1 MPSPRMVF
9 ALLIGVLVLCA
20 YAVGSVNNGVL
31 EATTTTTP
39 QSYTYGWEIEPLFN
53 PPRERLPTISQL
65 KEALSWIVDTDKCE
79 APINAVF
86 IPLSSHY
93 SWVLGSD
100 TFITDDLKIN
110 ISSGE
115 VAKLVDVLD
124 LYTGQRLMVYFAD
137 SGMTG
142 RFLWMMELTSSYDGF
157 IYAKVNESMLEQGY
171 IVIEDFY
178 WRDTREGYM
187 YNMYFSPDYI
197 KPHDWGMRNT
207 TYYCP
212 ARYNITWRNAVQVW
226 QVYNLT
232 LPWRPWGLATT
243 VTVAETVTTTLPAST
258 VTTTTTYTTTETT
271 TQTTTETTTLPPITI
286 TTTAT
291 ETRSLTTTATTT
303 HTTTE
308 TLTETITETYTVT
321 ETTTLPVTTT
331 TTQHHTTTETVTAWE
346 TAIHTSVKTEITTE
360 RETYTTT
367 ATIAKTPVET
377 VATGALGALIG
388 ALVMALLLRKPR

>member
-1 MPSPRMVF
+1 VLVF
-9 ALLIGVLVLCA
+9 TLLIGVLVLCV
-20 YAVGSVNNGVL
+20 YAAGSVNNGVL
-31 EATTTTTP
+31 EAATTTTP

-53 PPRERLPTISQL
+53 PPREKLPTIQQL
-65 KEALSWIVDTDKCE
+65 REALSWIVDTDKCE

-86 IPLSSHY
+86 IPLSTHY
-93 SWVLGSD
+93 SWVLRSD
-100 TFITDDLKIN
+100 TFITDELKIN

-115 VAKLVDVLD
+115 VAKLADLLD

-137 SGMTG
+137 SGMIG
-142 RFLWMMELTSSYDGF
+142 RLLWMMELTSSYDGF
-157 IYAKVNESMLEQGY
+157 VYAKVNESMLEQGY
-171 IVIEDFY
+171 IVIDDFY
-178 WRDTREGYM
+178 WRDVREGYM
-187 YNMYFSPDYI
+187 YNMYFSPDYL

-243 VTVAETVTTTLPAST
+243 VTVTETVTTTIPAST
-258 VTTTTTYTTTETT
+258 VTTTTTYTTTETI
-271 TQTTTETTTLPPITI
+271 TQ
-286 TTTAT
+286 
-291 ETRSLTTTATTT
+291 
-303 HTTTE
+303 
-308 TLTETITETYTVT
+308 TITETAIVTETIAETYTAT

-331 TTQHHTTTETVTAWE
+331 TTQHHTITETLTAWE
-346 TAIHTSVKTEITTE
+346 ATTYTSVKTETATE

-367 ATIAKTPVET
+367 TTTAKTPVET

>member
-1 MPSPRMVF
+1 VF
-9 ALLIGVLVLCA
+9 VFKLLIGILVLCVYVA
-20 YAVGSVNNGVL
+20 SSVNKSVL
-31 EATTTTTP
+31 EAATTTTP
-39 QSYTYGWEIEPLFN
+39 QSYTYGWGIEPLFN
-53 PPRERLPTISQL
+53 PPRERLPTIIQL

-86 IPLSSHY
+86 IPLSTHY

-100 TFITDDLKIN
+100 PFITDDLKIN

-137 SGMTG
+137 SGMIG
-142 RFLWMMELTSSYDGF
+142 RLLWIMGLTSLYDGF
-157 IYAKVNESMLEQGY
+157 IYARVNESMLEWGY

-178 WRDTREGYM
+178 WRGTREGYM
-187 YNMYFSPDYI
+187 YNMYFSPDYL

-243 VTVAETVTTTLPAST
+243 VTATETVTTTLPAST

-271 TQTTTETTTLPPITI
+271 TLPPITTI
-286 TTTAT
+286 TTAT
-291 ETRSLTTTATTT
+291 ETRSVPTTTTATRTT
-303 HTTTE
+303 
-308 TLTETITETYTVT
+308 
-321 ETTTLPVTTT
+321 
-331 TTQHHTTTETVTAWE
+331 TVTA
-346 TAIHTSVKTEITTE
+346 T
-360 RETYTTT
+360 RE
-367 ATIAKTPVET
+367 PVET

-388 ALVMALLLRKPR
+388 ALVAFL